1 MIELQNINVQFSGRD
16 ILKDI
21 SITFNPGEIIGLVA
35 PNGTGKST
43 LMNVIMNYIN
53 PNSGKVVLNQELEY
67 TSKKN
72 EVKIHQLVSMMPDQ
86 SDLYNHI
93 SGKEHLKIYS
103 SMWKSDPKLIASTI
117 KELGM
122 DSYINKNTGTYSLG
136 MRQRLCFAMQIVSDT
151 QVMLMD
157 EVMNGLDPTHVEL
170 ISQILLQK
178 KSEGKTI
185 IVASH
190 LLENLEKYA
199 DRIFFFINGDL
210 KHVNALSPGFDEKEI
225 TTARVTDVTDEIK
238 EKFSKKFPKVGVQSL
253 PNGATLIDVLGFDS
267 EELGNVV
274 EFLKENEV
282 PEFSFGKVILT
293 DLYSKYYQGIRVDI
307 HETENEVVATCDI
320 LGLEKK
326 EDVQINIEN
335 NLLHIS
341 GTVNRTNE
349 VKDEHIHEQESY
361 AVRFQ
366 RTISLPSPVSHE
378 GVVATYRNGV
388 LEIKM
393 PKLEK
398 TKKKIDVEFQ

>member
-1 MIELQNINVQFSGRD
+1 MIELKNIGVQFSGRD

-21 SITFNPGEIIGLVA
+21 SITFNSGEIIGLVA

-53 PNSGKVVLNQELEY
+53 PNNGKVVLNQELEY

-103 SMWKSDPKLIASTI
+103 SMWNSDPKLVASTI
-117 KELGM
+117 KTLGM

-170 ISQILLQK
+170 ISQILVQK

-199 DRIFFFINGDL
+199 DRIFFFINGEL
-210 KHVNALSPGFDEKEI
+210 THVNVISPGFDEKEM
-225 TTARVTDVTDEIK
+225 TTVRATEVTDTIK
-238 EKFSKKFPKVGVQSL
+238 EKFSQEFPNTNLRSL

-267 EELGNVV
+267 EELSNVV
-274 EFLKENEV
+274 EFLKENEIT
-282 PEFSFGKVILT
+282 EFSFGKVTLN
-293 DLYSKYYQGIRVDI
+293 DLYSMQYQKG
-307 HETENEVVATCDI
+307 
-320 LGLEKK
+320 
-326 EDVQINIEN
+326 
-335 NLLHIS
+335 
-341 GTVNRTNE
+341 
-349 VKDEHIHEQESY
+349 
-361 AVRFQ
+361 
-366 RTISLPSPVSHE
+366 
-378 GVVATYRNGV
+378 
-388 LEIKM
+388 
-393 PKLEK
+393 
-398 TKKKIDVEFQ
+398 